1 MQQATANDYRNLTIY
16 DIDRG
21 FLVEQVNEHLAQ
33 IVADIADLNKEPT
46 KKRSVNVEIIFAASK
61 SRRDA
66 QVSYKVTLKP
76 STHIERES
84 QTVFIAKDKD
94 GNPIAMPFDPKQQV
108 LFDADEPV
116 GGAQIADKENN

>member
-1 MQQATANDYRNLTIY
+1 MQATQADYRNLTIY

-66 QVSYKVTLKP
+66 QVTYKVTLKP

-94 GNPIAMPFDPKQQV
+94 GVPIAMPFDPKQQV
-108 LFDADEPV
+108 LFDADESV
-116 GGAQIADKENN
+116 AGAQIAEKENN

>member
-1 MQQATANDYRNLTIY
+1 MKEPHYENLTIY

-21 FLVEQVNEHLAQ
+21 FLVEQVNEHLKQ
-33 IVADIADLNKEPT
+33 IVADIADPNKEPT
-46 KKRSVNVEIIFAASK
+46 KKRSVNVEIVFAASK

-66 QVSYKVTLKP
+66 QVTYKVTLKP

-94 GNPIAMPFDPKQQV
+94 GVPIAMPFDPKQAV
-108 LFDADEPV
+108 LFDSDESVAD
-116 GGAQIADKENN
+116 AQDAGKENN